1 MLYITMRLV
10 CPLVICESS
19 INAVQGVHMTGMN
32 RASRR
37 WLLAESLHEG
47 RRLGKY
53 VQQGQLAQFVLQP
66 RGEEEEE
73 VEFRPRLLSACPLSL
88 TWRRSALLCLLVSY
102 FPVRSTCVEGALGN
116 DPVPL

>member
-1 MLYITMRLV
+1 MPSGYLRELDK
-10 CPLVICESS
+10 CRSGSPHDGNEP
-19 INAVQGVHMTGMN
+19 A
-32 RASRR
+32 ASRR

-73 VEFRPRLLSACPLSL
+73 VEFSPRLLSACPLSL